1 MNAIIYVFIV
11 TNLLSLANL
20 LSTNANAKTN
30 YLRTYIN
37 APTYTDWRAVST
49 VKLYVVSGY
58 TILLRENVYSIQ
70 IRTARSPPALNRC
83 MGYSFDF
90 SIIWDNIGLFV
101 NGAFVT
107 LRLSLIAIAFGLV
120 IGIVGALQRTAGNRL
135 LNWLAISYVEAIRNT
150 PFLIQLFFIFF
161 GLPNLG
167 LKLTAE
173 QAATLALAV
182 NFGAYSTE
190 IVRAGVESIHKGQV
204 EAGLALGFKPISVFR
219 HIVLTPALAN
229 IYPALVGQIILA
241 VLFTSVV
248 SQIAAEDLTFAGDYL
263 NARTFRSFEIYFT
276 ISLIYLAIVW
286 LIKGLAYAVEKK
298 YFEFAKYRK

>member
-1 MNAIIYVFIV
+1 M
-11 TNLLSLANL
+11 
-20 LSTNANAKTN
+20 
-30 YLRTYIN
+30 
-37 APTYTDWRAVST
+37 
-49 VKLYVVSGY
+49 GY
-58 TILLRENVYSIQ
+58 T
-70 IRTARSPPALNRC
+70 
-83 MGYSFDF
+83 FDF
-90 SIIWDNIGLFV
+90 SVIWNNLDLFV
-101 NGAFVT
+101 AGAFVT
-107 LRLSLIAIAFGLV
+107 IRLSVIAIAFGLV
-120 IGIVGALQRTAGNRL
+120 IGIIGALFRTSGNRF
-135 LNWLAISYVEAIRNT
+135 LNWLAIAYVEAIRNT

-173 QAATLALAV
+173 QASTFALAV

-219 HIVLTPALAN
+219 HIVITPALAN

-248 SQIAAEDLTFAGDYL
+248 SQIAAEDLTFTGDYL
-263 NARTFRSFEIYFT
+263 NTRTFRSFEIYFT

-286 LIKGLAYAVEKK
+286 LIKGLAYAVERR
-298 YFEFAKYRK
+298 YFEFAKYRR